1 MAGETSQG
9 AEMAGKGPKAAG
21 AQPSAEDNPDLPHLM
36 PSSSPIPPGFGVMM
50 QHPAKIPAVNC
61 SSPDYSV
68 CLGTA
73 ALSTLEGPRAAP
85 PPSCAT

>member
-50 QHPAKIPAVNC
+50 QHPAKHQ
-61 SSPDYSV
+61 
-68 CLGTA
+68 L
-73 ALSTLEGPRAAP
+73 
-85 PPSCAT
+85 